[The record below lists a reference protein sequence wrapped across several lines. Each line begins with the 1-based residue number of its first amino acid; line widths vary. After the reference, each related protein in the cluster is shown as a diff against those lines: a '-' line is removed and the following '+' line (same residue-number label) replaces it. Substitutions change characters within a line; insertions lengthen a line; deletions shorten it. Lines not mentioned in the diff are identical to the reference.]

1 MRCTN
6 KKKIGLLCVVSIA
19 SFVIAGCG
27 KQTTVN
33 NAYPAY
39 QTDIYRTTDDDLYSS
54 SFTEK
59 YEICVTNDI
68 NFGLDKTDS
77 ELAEAAGVFNLTKRE
92 VTYSQNLFEQLYP
105 ASTTKIMTAYLALE
119 NCELEDIVTVS
130 EAAVT
135 QSADSSVCD
144 LKAGDK
150 ITVEQLLYGLMLES
164 GNDAAYAL
172 AEHISGS
179 VEGFAELMNQTAL
192 SFGASHTHF
201 VNPHGLPDEDH
212 YTTVYDMY
220 LIFQHAIANEQFKTI
235 INTPKKEVTYKDKD
249 DKDVTAE
256 WKSTVRYLTG
266 EEEMPEGITVIGGKT
281 GTTNAAG
288 YCLVLYSKNAEGDEI
303 VSIVYKAT
311 GRDNLYHLMS
321 QILEGFAK

>member
-6 KKKIGLLCVVSIA
+6 KKKFGLLCAVSIA
-19 SFVIAGCG
+19 SFVFAGCG
-27 KQTTVN
+27 KQATVN

-39 QTDIYRTTDDDLYSS
+39 QTEVYRTAGDDLYAST
-54 SFTEK
+54 FTEK
-59 YEICVTNDI
+59 YGICVTNDI
-68 NFGLDKTDS
+68 NFGVDKTDS

-105 ASTTKIMTAYLALE
+105 ASTTKIMTAYLTLE
-119 NCELEDIVTVS
+119 NCELEDVVTVS
-130 EAAVT
+130 EAAVS

-150 ITVEQLLYGLMLES
+150 ITVEQLLYGLMLKS

-179 VEGFAELMNQTAL
+179 VEEFAELMNQTAL

-220 LIFQHAIANEQFKTI
+220 LIFQHAIANEQFQTI
-235 INTPKKEVTYKDKD
+235 ISTPEKEVTYKDKD
-249 DKDVTAE
+249 DKDVTVK
-256 WKSTVRYLTG
+256 WKSTDRYLTG
-266 EEEMPEGITVIGGKT
+266 EEEMPEGIAVIGGKT

-288 YCLVLYSKNAEGDEI
+288 YCLVLYSKNADGDEI